1 MNSDILNID
10 HAIADPALYSD
21 PDRYYSLFRY
31 LRQNEPVRWTEPKGF
46 NPFWL
51 VSRYADITEVER
63 QPLRFLNAPRAIL
76 APLAAEQ
83 AMAES
88 RENGESNLIRSMN
101 NMDGDDH
108 RQNRAITS
116 RDFLLPSVNRLTE
129 QVDEVAV
136 EFIDRLV
143 AKAPE
148 CDFVSEIASWYPLRV
163 VMTLLGVPK
172 EDEAKLLHLTMQIF
186 DDSPT
191 EDGAERKSKAETVE
205 AFFDYF
211 RPIVED
217 RRANPQS
224 DIASKIANATID
236 GKALDDFETYSYF
249 LTLATAGHDTISSSI
264 AGGLLALLEFPDEM
278 RKLRENPA
286 MIDSLPDEMIRWTA
300 PVKHFFRTASEAC
313 ELAGEKIRKGDSI
326 YLAFP
331 SGCRD
336 EAAFDAPDSFYIDR
350 QNNRHL
356 ALGSGPHACLGQHLA
371 RLEVRLFY
379 THLLARIDDIELAG
393 PVKRTES
400 LFISGLN
407 SLPIRFKVRQSTV

>member
-83 AMAES
+83 AMADS

-116 RDFLLPSVNRLTE
+116 RDFLLPSVNRLTK

-249 LTLATAGHDTISSSI
+249 LTLATAGHDTTSSSI

-300 PVKHFFRTASEAC
+300 PVKHFFRTASEDC

-336 EAAFDAPDSFYIDR
+336 EAALDAPDSFCIDR

-379 THLLARIDDIELAG
+379 KHLLARIDDIELAG

>member
-83 AMAES
+83 AMADS

-116 RDFLLPSVNRLTE
+116 RDFLLPSVNRLTK

-249 LTLATAGHDTISSSI
+249 LTLATAGHDTTSSSI

-336 EAAFDAPDSFYIDR
+336 EAAFDAPDSFCIDR

-379 THLLARIDDIELAG
+379 KHLLARIDDIELAG

>member
-31 LRQNEPVRWTEPKGF
+31 LRQNEPVRWTKPEGF

-76 APLAAEQ
+76 APSAAEQ

-217 RRANPQS
+217 RRVNPQS

-249 LTLATAGHDTISSSI
+249 LTLATAGHDTTSSSI

-300 PVKHFFRTASEAC
+300 PVKHFFRTASEDC
-313 ELAGEKIRKGDSI
+313 EMAGEKIRKGDSI

-336 EAAFDAPDSFYIDR
+336 EAAFDAPDSFCIDR

-379 THLLARIDDIELAG
+379 KHLLARIDDIELAG

>member
-83 AMAES
+83 AMADS

-116 RDFLLPSVNRLTE
+116 RDFLLPSVNRLTK

-286 MIDSLPDEMIRWTA
+286 MIDPLPDEMIRWIA

-336 EAAFDAPDSFYIDR
+336 EAAFDAPDSFCIDR

-379 THLLARIDDIELAG
+379 KHLLARIDDIELAG